1 MRNMGQMMGRMMNSQ
16 LTNNPLFQR
25 AQQMAAGKND
35 DQMKDIARNLCEQ
48 MGVDFDYAM
57 KQFESS
63 LGIKR

>member
-35 DQMKDIARNLCEQ
+35 DQIKDIARNLCEQ